1 MKKIML
7 SVVAL
12 IFTSGA
18 FAQLDKIEY
27 GVKGGINI
35 ANISNMEVSLDSK
48 GMKPGIY
55 LGAFAKY
62 RINDYLGVQ
71 AELIYSR
78 QGICGKTKEAEG
90 DSNVFKGKIRANYI
104 NIPILAKVYL
114 LENLA
119 IDFGPQFGFLCN
131 SKIKL
136 KEDETVIKTDF
147 EKATNLNTNVFDFS
161 IAMGATYN
169 ITKQIDVSLRYNLGI
184 TKIIKQHYDGEK
196 NRNGVIQIGAGYS
209 F

>member
-7 SVVAL
+7 SVISL

-18 FAQLDKIEY
+18 FAQLDQIEY
-27 GVKGGINI
+27 GVKGGLNI
-35 ANISNMEVSLDSK
+35 ANISNMDLMLDSK
-48 GMKPGIY
+48 GMKTGIY

-78 QGICGKTKEAEG
+78 QGVSGKFNEI
-90 DSNVFKGKIRANYI
+90 KGKIRTNYI

-114 LENLA
+114 LEDLA

-131 SKIKL
+131 SKIKI
-136 KEDETVIKTDF
+136 KKDGTVIKTDF
-147 EKATNLNTNVFDFS
+147 DKATSRDTNVFDFA

-169 ITKQIDVSLRYNLGI
+169 LTKQIDVSLRYNLGI
-184 TKIIKQHYDGEK
+184 TKIIKQHDEGEK
-196 NRNGVIQIGAGYS
+196 NRNGTIQIGVGYK